1 MAILTIGIITL
12 LVGILM
18 IFAALDWPA
27 SIIGGGIWSGVFII
41 IAGSL
46 TIGAGGF
53 EHNNYLRIGAMVMC
67 IFALVF
73 ASASGILNLVA
84 FRYLYLYFCFS
95 VFVNKLNSNIFCNVH

>member
-1 MAILTIGIITL
+1 MLSAVARWWG
-12 LVGILM
+12 
-18 IFAALDWPA
+18 
-27 SIIGGGIWSGVFII
+27 SYSGGGIWSGVFII

-53 EHNNYLRIGAMVMC
+53 EDNNCLRIGAMVMC

-84 FRYLYLYFCFS
+84 FRYLNVYIS
-95 VFVNKLNSNIFCNVH
+95 VFLCSETN